1 MGNIHGRFEP
11 ENSTEEA
18 LLIGS
23 HMDTVIDAGI
33 YDGSL
38 GIISA
43 ISALKVLKV
52 TGKLQRLTRPVEVIA
67 FSDEEGVRF
76 QTTFLGSAAVAGT
89 LPESIL
95 QVSDKRLSFSRKPT
109 KLFYEWSTDA
119 VYILYSISSVVLQ
132 CKMF

>member
-1 MGNIHGRFEP
+1 
-11 ENSTEEA
+11 
-18 LLIGS
+18 
-23 HMDTVIDAGI
+23 MDTVIDAGM

-76 QTTFLGSAAVAGT
+76 QTTFLGSAAVSGT

-109 KLFYEWSTDA
+109 ELFY
-119 VYILYSISSVVLQ
+119 
-132 CKMF
+132 K